1 MSSSSFSDA
10 WEYYPIHGVPV
21 ETINTGQP
29 GPDVKVPIRQNID
42 QWSRD
47 PSNERQVKLFIMAL
61 ERFQKIDPFDR
72 DSYYQVAGIH
82 GQPNVPW
89 DEPLDKAE
97 AAGKGYCTHNNIL
110 FPIWHRAYLAL
121 YEQRLYE
128 IMVLEIIP
136 NFPQNERSAWNE
148 AATTWRLPFWDWG
161 TTSSVPDLAKY
172 PTTVVPTAD
181 GKDEERINNP
191 LYQFRM
197 PTNKPMST
205 AGMDSFKDPWVD
217 DGDIL
222 YFGDAIGTSR
232 WPEKDDT
239 ARGSAAWRHGVVNNY
254 KVTDSLKKPQW
265 TTDTDYGQ
273 PAEMVY
279 RLLTVPMEY
288 STFATTA
295 QLSDDQNVAS
305 DINIEYLHNN
315 IHGWVGGD
323 FNGHMSQIPV
333 ATFDPLFWLHH
344 CNIDRIF
351 ALWQSLNPDKWFEE
365 AQVNDFFQETIGLP
379 PGAKISPS
387 TELRPFHKD
396 TKGTVLTPTD
406 VRWPYY
412 LGYTYPELQTW
423 KEEYSPE
430 PYNSEVFLASL
441 RKTINDLYGVSRKA
455 IIDEAT
461 NLKGVEYLDDAT
473 KSLDYAFSI
482 RYNKYA
488 FGGDPFWIRIYLSAD
503 GVTRNASLDLIT
515 EVFNFSQ
522 KPETASGDLACSN
535 CKTNQQA
542 NIRSTANISI
552 TPVLVSLL
560 RAGRDLASLSRD
572 DVLEY
577 LRKRA
582 YWRVFRAGKEVPRY
596 ELDPLNLEIIG
607 STNDATNFRDPTK
620 APLLE
625 NFKEEPTI
633 SGGADGALDPSLKQP
648 MTTPPAPKP
657 DIPKAALLV
666 NSSLPFKETLKADSV
681 VVIDS
686 ASLNLTPNRES
697 GVFDN
702 TQFWFSD
709 GQDGD
714 GDIVFLLSIRR
725 AEGVIVF
732 NTKIGNSWGEEV
744 RVPLERRFKQAGVST
759 ILVHDQ
765 GDGYEVFIDWRHV
778 TWFEKRD
785 KEKVAKSVSYTV
797 NERQE
802 SVWAR
807 ELKVKVYGSMKALFE
822 H

>member
-1 MSSSSFSDA
+1 MSSTEN
-10 WEYYPIHGVPV
+10 WEYYPISGVPV
-21 ETINTGQP
+21 KTADNVPP
-29 GPDVKVPIRQNID
+29 GPDVKVPLRKNID
-42 QWSRD
+42 EWSSD
-47 PSNERQVKLFIMAL
+47 PANDKQVKLFVMAL
-61 ERFQKIDPFDR
+61 DRFQKIDPLDR
-72 DSYYQVAGIH
+72 DSYFQIAGIH

-89 DEPLDKAE
+89 DEPLDKADAE
-97 AAGKGYCTHNNIL
+97 GKGYCTHNNIL

-121 YEQRLYE
+121 YEQRLFE
-128 IMVLEIIP
+128 IMVQEIIP
-136 NFPQNERSAWNE
+136 NFPREGRSAWEE
-148 AATTWRLPFWDWG
+148 AALTWRLPFWDWG
-161 TTSSVPDLAKY
+161 VTSSVPALAKY

-197 PTNKPMST
+197 PTNQPMST

-217 DGDIL
+217 DGDML

-232 WPEKDDT
+232 WPQEEDVI
-239 ARGSAAWRHGVVNNY
+239 RGSAAWRHGVVNNY
-254 KVTDSLKKPQW
+254 KVTDALKKPQW
-265 TTDTDYGQ
+265 VTETDHGQ

-295 QLSDDQNVAS
+295 QLSEDQNVAS

-351 ALWQSLNPDKWFEE
+351 ALWQGLNPEKWFEE
-365 AQVNDFFQETIGLP
+365 GEVNDFFQETIGLP
-379 PGAKISPS
+379 TGTKISPE

-412 LGYTYPELQTW
+412 LGYSYPELQTW
-423 KEEYSPE
+423 KEEYSPNA
-430 PYNSEVFLASL
+430 YTSEEFLANL
-441 RKTINDLYGVSRKA
+441 RKTINDLYGVSRKSLVDA
-455 IIDEAT
+455 AA
-461 NLKGVEYLDDAT
+461 NLKGVEYLEDAV
-473 KSLDYAFSI
+473 KSLDYAFSV
-482 RYNKYA
+482 RFNKYA

-503 GVTRNASLDLIT
+503 GVTQNASLDLIT

-522 KPETASGDLACSN
+522 KPEGPSGELACSN

-552 TPVLVSLL
+552 TPVLVTLL
-560 RAGRDLASLSRD
+560 KAGKDLASLSRD
-572 DVLEY
+572 DVLKF
-577 LRKRA
+577 LQKRA
-582 YWRVFRAGKEVPRY
+582 YWRVFKGGKELPRY
-596 ELDPLNLEIIG
+596 QLDPLDLEIIG

-648 MTTPPAPKP
+648 MTVPPPPKP
-657 DIPKAALLV
+657 DVPKAALLL

-686 ASLNLTPNRES
+686 ASLNLTPASDS
-697 GVFDN
+697 GTIDN

-714 GDIVFLLSIRR
+714 GDILFLLSIRR
-725 AEGVIVF
+725 AEGDIVF
-732 NTKIGNSWGEEV
+732 NTRINNHWGEEV
-744 RVPLERRFKQAGVST
+744 RVPLERRFRGTGALSS

-765 GDGYEVFIDWRHV
+765 EDGYEVFIDWRHV
-778 TWFEKRD
+778 LWFEKRA
-785 KEKVAKSVSYTV
+785 KEKIARSVSYTV
-797 NERQE
+797 NDGQD
-802 SVWAR
+802 SVWSR
-807 ELKVKVYGSMKALFE
+807 ELKVKVYPSMKALFQ